1 MHGVFSDGVWV
12 GELGLLKEDFWS
24 FFQSRF
30 SQQIRPQPKT
40 NASHFSTLPDSLI
53 QFIRA
58 SFSRDEIK
66 RAV

>member
-1 MHGVFSDGVWV
+1 MHGVFSDGVCV

-30 SQQIRPQPKT
+30 SRQIGPQPKT

-53 QFIRA
+53 
-58 SFSRDEIK
+58 
-66 RAV
+66 